1 MVSSVL
7 FQAEPPSQAPA
18 TPGYPR
24 PRPGPASFKPGH
36 PFQAHA
42 TPGQLSARRHR
53 SSFKPCRTSQAPAT
67 SKDGAVLDTVEMF
80 QALPYLPGSGNAWPP
95 TLHPAGELFQAL
107 LYLPGSS
114 NPPPGTSGP
123 TPIHQTWNGDLSHPR
138 HAGHLDS
145 LLPAHPVP
153 LRAASTVHPAFSAWR
168 NCLHRPPSYVVRTP
182 YPRHLKSPITTLV
195 TATTIAS
202 FYTIVSRL
210 LDLLAKP
217 QAL

>member
-80 QALPYLPGSGNAWPP
+80 QALPHLPGSC
-95 TLHPAGELFQAL
+95 
-107 LYLPGSS
+107 

-123 TPIHQTWNGDLSHPR
+123 TPIHQAWNGDLSHPR

-168 NCLHRPPSYVVRTP
+168 NCLHRPPSYEVRTP
-182 YPRHLKSPITTLV
+182 YPRHLKSPIPTLV